1 MNILAAL
8 RAEESKFLKQADNA
22 RQQLETVRAAIK
34 LLSGRNSIGR
44 STRKKRFVSKA
55 ARARMAR
62 AQRARWAKV
71 RAARKG

>member
-8 RAEESKFLKQADNA
+8 RAEESKFLKQADDV
-22 RQQLETVRAAIK
+22 RQQLKTVRAAIK
-34 LLSGRNSIGR
+34 LLSGKNSIGK
-44 STRKKRFVSKA
+44 STGKNRFVSRA

-71 RAARKG
+71 RAAKKG